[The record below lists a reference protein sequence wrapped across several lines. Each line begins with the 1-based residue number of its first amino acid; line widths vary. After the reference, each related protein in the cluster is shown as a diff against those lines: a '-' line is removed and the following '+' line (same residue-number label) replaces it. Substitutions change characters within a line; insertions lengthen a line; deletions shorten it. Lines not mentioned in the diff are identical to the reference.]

1 MSNETKTKI
10 MKAAPNRWLVFC
22 ILTLSGGI
30 AFKLSSMKDMFYV
43 PMQEFMGLTNT
54 QIGGALSAY
63 GIVQT
68 IGLIAGIYVCDMFS
82 KKYMIGGSLIGL
94 GAVGIYLS
102 TFPGYT
108 GFLIAFGV
116 MAILGEVTYWPVL
129 LKAIRLL
136 GDEKTQGRMFGFLEM
151 GRGIVDVIVA
161 SSALTVF
168 RLMGEGAA
176 ALRGG
181 LIFLSIVTASA
192 GVLCLIFVPN
202 DEKRVDKNGNEVNKA
217 QAAFSGMIQAVKN
230 VDIWAVALNGFV
242 VYCIYC
248 GLTYFIP
255 FLNQIYLL
263 PATAVGMYGIVNQY
277 GLKMIG
283 GPVGGFMSD
292 KVHKSAAK
300 HIRIGFLICI
310 VAMGGFLL
318 VPHETLGKGGSW
330 LIGAAC
336 TLGFGALVFTMRA
349 VFFAPMDEVKVP
361 EEITGAAMSMASLII
376 YLPNAFAYVMYGSFL
391 DRFPGMTGFRIVFGI
406 MIGWAVIGLGVSTFL
421 ISRIKKHQQ

>member
-1 MSNETKTKI
+1 MSKETKSKI
-10 MKAAPNRWLVFC
+10 MKAAPNRWFVFC
-22 ILTLSGGI
+22 ILTLSGGV

-43 PMQEFMGLTNT
+43 PMQQFMGLTNT

-68 IGLIAGIYVCDMFS
+68 IGLIAGIYICDMFS

-94 GAVGIYLS
+94 GAVGVYLS
-102 TFPGYT
+102 TFPGYW
-108 GFLIAFGV
+108 GFLVAFGIMV
-116 MAILGEVTYWPVL
+116 ILGEVTYWPVL
-129 LKAIRLL
+129 LKAICLL

-151 GRGIVDVIVA
+151 GRGVTDVIVA
-161 SSALTVF
+161 SSAPAVF
-168 RLMGEGAA
+168 KAMGEGAP
-176 ALRGG
+176 ALRTG
-181 LIFLSIVTASA
+181 LLFLAGVTALA

-202 DEKRVDKNGNEVNKA
+202 DEKKTDEDGNEVNKA
-217 QAAFSGMIQAVKN
+217 QAAFGGMVKALKN
-230 VDIWAVALNGFV
+230 VDIWAVAMNGFV

-277 GLKMIG
+277 GLKMVGGPIG
-283 GPVGGFMSD
+283 GLMSD

-300 HIRIGFLICI
+300 HIR
-310 VAMGGFLL
+310 MGFLL
-318 VPHETLGKGGSW
+318 CAIAMTAFLMVPHETIGQSGNWILGA
-330 LIGAAC
+330 IC
-336 TLGFGALVFTMRA
+336 TLGFGAIVFTMRA

-361 EEITGAAMSMASLII
+361 AEITGAAMSLASLVI

-391 DRFPGMTGFRIVFGI
+391 DRYPGMKGFRIVFI
-406 MIGWAVIGLGVSTFL
+406 MMIG
-421 ISRIKKHQQ
+421 